1 MSRNQESKM
10 KILSTASTL
19 FQKQGY
25 HATGL
30 NQIIKESGCPKGSL
44 YYYFPEGK
52 EQLATEAINR
62 TKDFAAQELRNLFS
76 QHDDVIKALECFF
89 GQCLSFNPKIA
100 HDGIPL
106 ALISLETWHM
116 SEQLRLACKNAYE
129 ELIMIVREKFI
140 QSNWPPE
147 EATEMAYLV
156 FSMIEGGSIFVLTY
170 KSNESLKRICKSIIE
185 LIKLKQ
191 KEIRRKLR
199 NEL

>member
-1 MSRNQESKM
+1 MPRNQESKM
-10 KILSTASTL
+10 KILSTASVL
-19 FQKQGY
+19 FQKQGC

-62 TKDFAAQELRNLFS
+62 TKDLAVQELRNLFS

-89 GQCLSFNPKIA
+89 DQFTSFDSKVA

-116 SEQLRLACKNAYE
+116 SEQLRLACKDAYE
-129 ELIMIVREKFI
+129 ALILIVKAKFI
-140 QSNWPPE
+140 QSNWPPD
-147 EATEMAYLV
+147 EATEMSYLV
-156 FSMIEGGSIFVLTY
+156 FSMIEGGSIFVLTSQ
-170 KSNESLKRICKSIIE
+170 SNEPLKRICKTIIE
-185 LIKLKQ
+185 LLEIKQ
-191 KEIRRKLR
+191 REIRGNRGI
-199 NEL
+199 

>member
-1 MSRNQESKM
+1 MPRNQESKM

-52 EQLATEAINR
+52 EQLATAAINR
-62 TKDFAAQELRNLFS
+62 TKDIAAQELRNLFS
-76 QHDDVIKALECFF
+76 QYDDVIKALECFF
-89 GQCLSFNPKIA
+89 DQFLSFDPKVV

-116 SEQLRLACKNAYE
+116 SEQLRLACMNAYDV
-129 ELIMIVREKFI
+129 LIMIVREKFI
-140 QSNWPPE
+140 QSNWPPD
-147 EATEMAYLV
+147 EATEMSYLV

-170 KSNESLKRICKSIIE
+170 QSYEPLKRICKTIIE
-185 LIKLKQ
+185 LVEIKQ
-191 KEIRRKLR
+191 SEIKR
-199 NEL
+199 NREI